1 MSSPSPSNAP
11 MAAPFL
17 RASDLRRSFGDRVVL
32 DGVSFSVARGEVF
45 GVLGP
50 NGAGKSTLFSILC
63 GLLEAHGGTLELDGA
78 PFDPTDLV
86 QRRRLGVVFQE
97 PSLDELLTGRE
108 NLLCAMSLFG
118 LGGAAAK
125 QRVDEVLRIV
135 DLSDRQHEPVG
146 RYSGGMK
153 RRLELGRVLLHRP
166 KLLLMDEPGRGLDA
180 AALRR
185 YFSELLRLVRTEGLT
200 VLLSTHLPEEAQ
212 HCDRLAVI
220 DDGRVIACDSCAA
233 LEERI
238 GGDIVTLEADDAAS
252 LGDHIKQALA
262 GSAETRAEELRI
274 ASASDSEIVFMA
286 PRAHELMPR
295 IVESL
300 PRGRL
305 RSISMRRPSLG
316 DVFMH
321 LTGHGLRSE
330 AAPGK
335 AN

>member
-1 MSSPSPSNAP
+1 M
-11 MAAPFL
+11 FL
-17 RASDLRRSFGDRVVL
+17 RAESLRRSFGDRVVL

-63 GLLEAHGGTLELDGA
+63 GLLKAHGGSLELDGA
-78 PFDPTDLV
+78 PFDPTDLA
-86 QRRRLGVVFQE
+86 QRRRLGIVFQE

-108 NLLCAMSLFG
+108 NLLCALSLYG
-118 LGGAAAK
+118 ITGRAARDRA
-125 QRVDEVLRIV
+125 DEVLKLV
-135 DLSDRQHEPVG
+135 ELGDRQHEPVA

-166 KLLLMDEPGRGLDA
+166 ELLLMDEPGRGLDA

-185 YFSELLRLVRTEGLT
+185 YFGELLRLVRTQGLT

-220 DDGRVIACDSCAA
+220 DDGRLVACDTCAA
-233 LEERI
+233 LEERV
-238 GGDIVTLEADDAAS
+238 GGDIVTIEADDAA
-252 LGDHIKQALA
+252 ALA
-262 GSAETRAEELRI
+262 QRLQAELLSTITTGEL
-274 ASASDSEIVFMA
+274 SASNVRIVEAGESEIVLMA
-286 PRAHELMPR
+286 PRAHELLPR
-295 IVESL
+295 LVESL

-305 RSISMRRPSLG
+305 RSIAMRRPSLG

-321 LTGHGLRSE
+321 LTGHGLLRAE
-330 AAPGK
+330 APQPRAHS
-335 AN
+335 

>member
-1 MSSPSPSNAP
+1 M
-11 MAAPFL
+11 FL
-17 RASDLRRSFGDRVVL
+17 RADSLRRSFGERVVL
-32 DGVSFSVARGEVF
+32 DGVSFSVERGEVF

-63 GLLEAHGGTLELDGA
+63 GLLKAHGGRLELDGA
-78 PFDPTDLV
+78 PFDPTDLA
-86 QRRRLGVVFQE
+86 QRRRLGIVFQE

-108 NLLCAMSLFG
+108 NLLCALSLYG
-118 LGGAAAK
+118 ITGRAARDRAE
-125 QRVDEVLRIV
+125 EVLKLV
-135 DLSDRQHEPVG
+135 ELADRQHDPVA

-166 KLLLMDEPGRGLDA
+166 TLLLMDEPGRGLDA

-220 DDGRVIACDSCAA
+220 DEGRLVACDTRAA
-233 LEERI
+233 LEERV
-238 GGDIVTLEADDAAS
+238 GGDIVTIEAEDAAELARRLTAELAEPGRELTAASVRILEAGES
-252 LGDHIKQALA
+252 
-262 GSAETRAEELRI
+262 EL
-274 ASASDSEIVFMA
+274 VFMA
-286 PRAHELMPR
+286 PRAHELLPR
-295 IVESL
+295 LVESL

-305 RSISMRRPSLG
+305 RSIAMRRPSLG

-321 LTGHGLRSE
+321 LTGHGLLRAEAPQPRSFS
-330 AAPGK
+330 
-335 AN
+335 

>member
-1 MSSPSPSNAP
+1 M
-11 MAAPFL
+11 FL
-17 RASDLRRSFGDRVVL
+17 RADSLRRSFGDRVVL

-63 GLLEAHGGTLELDGA
+63 GLLKAHGGSLELDGA
-78 PFDPTDLV
+78 PFDPTDLA
-86 QRRRLGVVFQE
+86 QRRRLGIVFQE

-108 NLLCAMSLFG
+108 NLLCALSLYG
-118 LGGAAAK
+118 ITGRAARERA
-125 QRVDEVLRIV
+125 DEVLKLV
-135 DLSDRQHEPVG
+135 ELSDRQHEPVG

-166 KLLLMDEPGRGLDA
+166 ELLLMDEPGRGLDA

-185 YFSELLRLVRTEGLT
+185 YFGELLRLVRTQGLT

-220 DDGRVIACDSCAA
+220 DEGRLVACDTCAA
-233 LEERI
+233 LEERV
-238 GGDIVTLEADDAAS
+238 GGDIITIEADDAA
-252 LGDHIKQALA
+252 ALA
-262 GSAETRAEELRI
+262 QKLTAELISTTTPTGEPAAPTVRI
-274 ASASDSEIVFMA
+274 VEAGDSEIVLMA
-286 PRAHELMPR
+286 PRAHELVPR
-295 IVESL
+295 LVESL

-305 RSISMRRPSLG
+305 RSIAMRRPSLG

-321 LTGHGLRSE
+321 LTGHGLLRAE
-330 AAPGK
+330 APQPRAHS
-335 AN
+335 

>member
-1 MSSPSPSNAP
+1 MIDSST
-11 MAAPFL
+11 PFL
-17 RASDLRRSFGDRVVL
+17 RASELRRSFGDRLVL
-32 DGVSFSVARGEVF
+32 GGVSFAVARGEVF

-63 GLLEAHGGTLELDGA
+63 GLLKAHGGTLELDGA
-78 PFDPTDLV
+78 PFDPTDLR

-108 NLLCAMSLFG
+108 NLLCALSLYG
-118 LGGAAAK
+118 LTGAAAK
-125 QRVDEVLRIV
+125 SRVDEVLRIV

-166 KLLLMDEPGRGLDA
+166 TLLLMDEPGRGLDA

-220 DDGRVIACDSCAA
+220 DEGRVIAEGSCAA
-233 LEERI
+233 LEARV
-238 GGDIVTLEADDAAS
+238 GGDIVTLEADDATGLA
-252 LGDHIKQALA
+252 DHIKQAILEKSDA
-262 GSAETRAEELRI
+262 TRQSEIRIVET
-274 ASASDSEIVFMA
+274 SDSGIVLTA
-286 PRAHELMPR
+286 PRAHELLPR
-295 IVESL
+295 LVESL

-321 LTGHGLRSE
+321 LTGHGLRAE
-330 AAPGK
+330 AAPGQ